1 MIATI
6 TMAESLEHHH
16 RGGRTVCLS
25 GEGTPQWSTRASH
38 VWAVSLEMS
47 QCLSPQ
53 LSLSNFGQTLVFHT
67 LAQVL
72 GA

>member
-1 MIATI
+1 M
-6 TMAESLEHHH
+6 
-16 RGGRTVCLS
+16 CLS